1 MVPINL
7 DLPKGFIKINGEPM
21 IERSI
26 RQLHE
31 AGIFEIYII
40 VGFMKEKFKYLAEKY
55 DVTLIENEEYSSK
68 NNLHSL
74 KLALEYLSNSYI
86 IPCDIWCAQNPY
98 SHVETYSWYMVSDIL
113 DAGSNVR
120 VNEKMELFTIEE
132 KDIGNTMIG
141 ICYLLEKD
149 SAVLKEQ
156 IKTLCEN
163 KCYDNSFWEEAL
175 FSFGKIPVYA
185 KLVNSQD
192 VIEINT
198 YEQLREHHNASDQLE
213 SEAINMICGTL
224 DVGSDKIKHIKAIKK
239 GMTNRSFSF
248 MCDEKK
254 YIMRIPGF
262 GTDQLINRTQEA
274 AVYKAIKEKHIC
286 DKIIY
291 INADNGYKITEYLEG
306 ARVCNPLDYE
316 DVRKCMKCLREFHNL
331 KIKVGHTFDLFKQI
345 EFYENLWNKA
355 PSSYDDYHITKSNVF
370 SLKKFIDEHRED
382 YILTHIDAV
391 SDNFL
396 FADQDGKERIYLIDW
411 EYAGM
416 QDPHVDLAMFSIYS
430 FYDLGQI
437 NDLISAY
444 FPEGCKDVIRI
455 KIYCYISVCGLLW
468 SNWCEYKRNLGAEFG
483 DYSLRQYQYAKEFY
497 QIAQNE
503 LKDLEMIRE

>member
-1 MVPINL
+1 
-7 DLPKGFIKINGEPM
+7 
-21 IERSI
+21 
-26 RQLHE
+26 
-31 AGIFEIYII
+31 
-40 VGFMKEKFKYLAEKY
+40 
-55 DVTLIENEEYSSK
+55 
-68 NNLHSL
+68 
-74 KLALEYLSNSYI
+74 
-86 IPCDIWCAQNPY
+86 
-98 SHVETYSWYMVSDIL
+98 
-113 DAGSNVR
+113 
-120 VNEKMELFTIEE
+120 
-132 KDIGNTMIG
+132 
-141 ICYLLEKD
+141 
-149 SAVLKEQ
+149 
-156 IKTLCEN
+156 
-163 KCYDNSFWEEAL
+163 
-175 FSFGKIPVYA
+175 
-185 KLVNSQD
+185 
-192 VIEINT
+192 
-198 YEQLREHHNASDQLE
+198 
-213 SEAINMICGTL
+213 
-224 DVGSDKIKHIKAIKK
+224 
-239 GMTNRSFSF
+239 
-248 MCDEKK
+248 
-254 YIMRIPGF
+254 
-262 GTDQLINRTQEA
+262 
-274 AVYKAIKEKHIC
+274 
-286 DKIIY
+286 
-291 INADNGYKITEYLEG
+291 
-306 ARVCNPLDYE
+306 
-316 DVRKCMKCLREFHNL
+316 MKCLREFHNL

-396 FADQDGKERIYLIDW
+396 FADQDGEERIYLIDW